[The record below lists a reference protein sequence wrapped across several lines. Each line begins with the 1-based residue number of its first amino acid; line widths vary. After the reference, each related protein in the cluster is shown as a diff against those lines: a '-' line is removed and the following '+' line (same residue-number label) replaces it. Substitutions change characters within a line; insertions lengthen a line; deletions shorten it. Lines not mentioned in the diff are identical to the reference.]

1 MSDSISSNHH
11 DVSSGYL
18 NDYTDFDASVTGSHD
33 KRRNS
38 LDTVDTNLTVE
49 DHYASFD
56 RYPKMSDLERVPWG
70 DQEVLNVLREGRN
83 KQFSGH
89 ITVEMMQRLSYYLQR
104 PLARIAREAQRLSTT
119 FCRCGRDE
127 IQTAMKIVLF
137 RSLADS
143 CLQACHKAAA
153 LFSMS
158 GDTYKMSKSSRCGL
172 RFSVGKFQRWMIDS
186 YVAVRIQEYAAI
198 YMTAC
203 MENLLE
209 EIVLQVLA
217 KQQIGKFTSHRQ
229 VMGFYVSSGVL
240 LLFFKSKFKL
250 TLGLYLV
257 QLSVGILIVS
267 TLPLHKKKNVSADV
281 PEGDGEMK
289 K

>member
-11 DVSSGYL
+11 EVSSGYL

-33 KRRNS
+33 IRRNS

-49 DHYASFD
+49 NHYASFD

-70 DQEVLNVLREGRN
+70 DQEVLNVLREGRT

-127 IQTAMKIVLF
+127 IQTAMKIVLS

-143 CLQACHKAAA
+143 SLQACHKAAA

-172 RFSVGKFQRWMIDS
+172 RFSVGKFQRFMIDS

-217 KQQIGKFTSHRQ
+217 KQQIGKFTSHRL
-229 VMGFYVSSGVL
+229 VAEFYVSLRGCCCYFLSPSLNL
-240 LLFFKSKFKL
+240 LLGYTWRSYPF
-250 TLGLYLV
+250 TY
-257 QLSVGILIVS
+257 
-267 TLPLHKKKNVSADV
+267 
-281 PEGDGEMK
+281 
-289 K
+289 